1 MTTVHPRRHGH
12 RAGRIYRAQLLV
24 AALTLAIAGCGQTDA
39 GETSAAASATSP
51 KSAEAKPGDAG
62 STAEAMGI
70 DSVEWPG
77 KLPEADALFDR
88 MPDELSGVPVKRWRA
103 SGTSTGVV
111 YGSSGKGATAWVMG
125 PTKGAKTPE
134 SALAVMFGLGL
145 DCKKG
150 TYTGT
155 ASESPYGGGPARQV
169 NGRAGDG
176 MWWFACTMVTGGAE
190 GDAVRT
196 GHAVGWVS
204 DDLAYLTTSPD
215 QRTAES
221 LIEALIDAA

>member
-1 MTTVHPRRHGH
+1 MARPLSVAVLTV
-12 RAGRIYRAQLLV
+12 L
-24 AALTLAIAGCGQTDA
+24 IASCGQTDA
-39 GETSAAASATSP
+39 GDSTSAREAATASRSAG
-51 KSAEAKPGDAG
+51 AKPSDAG
-62 STAEAMGI
+62 STNAEAMGI

-77 KLPEADALFDR
+77 NLDDAEALLDR
-88 MPDELSGVPVKRWRA
+88 MPNQLAGLQVERWRD
-103 SGTSTGVV
+103 SGASTGVV
-111 YGSSGKGATAWVMG
+111 YGSAGKGATAWVMG

-169 NGRAGDG
+169 DGKAGDA

-190 GDAVRT
+190 GDGLRT

-204 DDLAYLTTSPD
+204 DDLAWLTTSPNEG
-215 QRTAES
+215 TAKS
-221 LIEALIDAA
+221 LIEALVDAR